1 MNEKEIISLIKSKE
15 LEINRL
21 KIEVDLLKKQFIE
34 LRKNKTEAVL
44 SREDKVKIF
53 IITQEPQVGQYGHDK
68 NKFLSFCLE
77 FIHKKTKNIIH

>member
-53 IITQEPQVGQYGHDK
+53 MSYFKGRDDVYP
-68 NKFLSFCLE
+68 
-77 FIHKKTKNIIH
+77 